1 MKLVLVLV
9 AAMVVPTLGQTS
21 KTSSKVEIFTSQNI
35 QAQLAELLAKS
46 KSSPHP
52 TPNVKL
58 GEYNTH
64 FLRLVALTADGGA
77 EVHPHYDDVIVVIG
91 GSATLVTGGA
101 VVNPHTGN
109 DGEIQGPS
117 IQGGTSH
124 KISHGDVAHI
134 PAGTPHQLL
143 TGANGEF
150 TAFVV
155 KVKE

>member
-1 MKLVLVLV
+1 MKLVLVLIV
-9 AAMVVPTLGQTS
+9 AMVIPAVGQTS
-21 KTSSKVEIFTSQNI
+21 GNVEVFTSQNI
-35 QAQLAELLAKS
+35 QAQLADLLAKS
-46 KSSPHP
+46 KAGSKG

-58 GEYNTH
+58 GEYKTH
-64 FLRLVALTADGGA
+64 FLRLVALASDGGA

-101 VVNPHTGN
+101 VVNPHTGK

-117 IQGGTSH
+117 IQSGKSQ
-124 KISHGDVAHI
+124 KLSPGDVAHI

-143 TGANGEF
+143 TGTGGEF

-155 KVKE
+155 KVGE